1 MYEKAQA
8 QPAKCA
14 QIKLRYFSKLHL
26 LCSVRVDHQR
36 DGERAF
42 YHTVHRGNMAER
54 KIKKEIERK
63 FQTHCQ

>member
-14 QIKLRYFSKLHL
+14 QMKLRFFSKLHF
-26 LCSVRVDHQR
+26 LCSVRLDRQR

-42 YHTVHRGNMAER
+42 YHTVHRENMTER
-54 KIKKEIERK
+54 KKK
-63 FQTHCQ
+63 